1 MESGVLGSIV
11 VLAAIFLALH
21 AVSGPK
27 STEGRTKQSEG
38 RRRWCTTCQATR
50 GRRVMWCPA
59 CGSGTTV
66 ED

>member
-1 MESGVLGSIV
+1 MEAGFLGS
-11 VLAAIFLALH
+11 AAILAGIFFALH
-21 AVSGPK
+21 ALSGPK
-27 STEGRTKQSEG
+27 SNAGRTKQSEG
-38 RRRWCTTCQATR
+38 RRWCTTCQATR